1 MGPVLCAREV
11 GDPDAADLRSPIRR
25 VGAVRTPTL
34 VFHGA
39 DDRRVPVT
47 QADQWYQGLVHAGVP
62 CELAVYPGMPHG
74 FVTAGPPRT
83 VLDIGARIAAWLQR
97 WTTP

>member
-1 MGPVLCAREV
+1 
-11 GDPDAADLRSPIRR
+11 